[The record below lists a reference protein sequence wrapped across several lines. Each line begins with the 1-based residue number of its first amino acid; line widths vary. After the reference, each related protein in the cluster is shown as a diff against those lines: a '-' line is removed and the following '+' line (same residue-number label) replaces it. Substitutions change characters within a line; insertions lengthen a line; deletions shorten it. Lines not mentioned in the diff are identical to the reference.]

1 MFGIGPIIAAML
13 IGYTGDIARFA
24 NRDHYAAYNGTA
36 PVEFSSGG
44 RTVHRVSQRGNRNL
58 NHALHMAAIC
68 QLRQPHSD
76 GRAYF
81 DRKVAEGKTKK
92 EAIRALKRQISN
104 AVYRHLVTDARTRDS

>member
-1 MFGIGPIIAAML
+1 ML
-13 IGYTGDIARFA
+13 IGHTGDITRFRD
-24 NRDHYAAYNGTA
+24 RDHYAAYHGTA

-44 RTVHRVSQRGNRNL
+44 RTVHRLSKRGNRKL

-76 GRAYF
+76 GRAYV
-81 DRKVAEGKTKK
+81 DRKVKDGKTKK

-104 AVYRHLVTDARTRDS
+104 AVYRHLLADARRSR

>member
-1 MFGIGPIIAAML
+1 ML
-13 IGYTGDIARFA
+13 IGYTGDIRRFRD
-24 NRDHYAAYNGTA
+24 RDHYAAYNGTA

-44 RTVHRVSQRGNRNL
+44 RTVHRLSQRGNRNL

-81 DRKVAEGKTKK
+81 ERKVAEGKTKR
-92 EAIRALKRQISN
+92 EAHPGAEASDQQRRLPPAPHR
-104 AVYRHLVTDARTRDS
+104 RPTRRG

>member
-1 MFGIGPIIAAML
+1 
-13 IGYTGDIARFA
+13 
-24 NRDHYAAYNGTA
+24 
-36 PVEFSSGG
+36 
-44 RTVHRVSQRGNRNL
+44 
-58 NHALHMAAIC
+58 MAAIC

-104 AVYRHLVTDARTRDS
+104 AVYRQLVTDARRVTLRRRAREDRREATHQPARPALHS